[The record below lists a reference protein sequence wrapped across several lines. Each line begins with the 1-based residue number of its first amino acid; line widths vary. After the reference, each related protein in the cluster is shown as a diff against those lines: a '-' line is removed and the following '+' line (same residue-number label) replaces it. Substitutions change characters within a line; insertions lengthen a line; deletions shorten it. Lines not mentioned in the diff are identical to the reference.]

1 MPGGNLVADCA
12 QALGVSADWLLGL
25 TDRPERP
32 GDVVAQALAVAD
44 AERTMADDQIM
55 EWHRE
60 AAGYKIRHVRATLPD
75 VLKTE
80 AVLKWEYKRALTRT
94 PEQAMT
100 AMYERYD
107 WLREQISD
115 YEIAMPISELAAF
128 ASGAGYYADPPAE
141 ARREQLEA
149 FAQEAEDGYP
159 ALRLHLFDS
168 RRTFSAPVT
177 IFGPML
183 SAIYVGH
190 FYSAIRSKDR
200 VRLLTRHFDQ
210 LIREAVVEA
219 KDFADHARALSR
231 DI

>member
-1 MPGGNLVADCA
+1 
-12 QALGVSADWLLGL
+12 
-25 TDRPERP
+25 
-32 GDVVAQALAVAD
+32 
-44 AERTMADDQIM
+44 
-55 EWHRE
+55 
-60 AAGYKIRHVRATLPD
+60 
-75 VLKTE
+75 
-80 AVLKWEYKRALTRT
+80 
-94 PEQAMT
+94 
-100 AMYERYD
+100 MYERHD
-107 WLREQISD
+107 WLREQISE

-128 ASGAGYYADPPAE
+128 ASGAGYYADLPAE

-159 ALRLHLFDS
+159 ALRLHLFNS
-168 RRTFSAPVT
+168 RRTFSAPVK

-190 FYSAIRSKDR
+190 FYLAIRSKDR

>member
-1 MPGGNLVADCA
+1 M
-12 QALGVSADWLLGL
+12 
-25 TDRPERP
+25 
-32 GDVVAQALAVAD
+32 
-44 AERTMADDQIM
+44 
-55 EWHRE
+55 
-60 AAGYKIRHVRATLPD
+60 
-75 VLKTE
+75 
-80 AVLKWEYKRALTRT
+80 KWEYKRALTRT